1 MTLFVRAVSVCDTKT
16 TKFPINPYGQ
26 KIVGS
31 QLDITQDPG
40 SPSFVAFS
48 SGDSQQLRPQHQS
61 LGAWHWQV
69 DILDFPSS
77 FICLDTDR
85 LRFWIFKVLLYGDLW
100 VTAALL
106 IGAVVLKVSQIIPWL
121 VNSSPSYGEVDTMID
136 GTRKQCNI
144 CAIFFLSSFWHLS
157 YTGCLQ

>member
-1 MTLFVRAVSVCDTKT
+1 MTLFVRAVSVCDTIT
-16 TKFPINPYGQ
+16 TKFLMNSSWPINPLVHNL
-26 KIVGS
+26 I
-31 QLDITQDPG
+31 LLQDPG

-69 DILDFPSS
+69 DILDF
-77 FICLDTDR
+77 LDTDR
-85 LRFWIFKVLLYGDLW
+85 LILFQVLCHGDLW